1 MTHATPIQSGQ
12 MTIDAVLV
20 GGPSDIEPSRRIVR
34 GVTHDEVKIKIPHR
48 GGYEHFI
55 RDTTQYS
62 ADPPPSDS
70 VATAAVI
77 YHWSTRTEIAE

>member
-1 MTHATPIQSGQ
+1 MTHAAPIQSGQ
-12 MTIDAVLV
+12 MTIDAVLA

-34 GVTHDEVKIKIPHR
+34 GVTPDEVKIKVLHR

-55 RDTTQYS
+55 RDAAQRS
-62 ADPPPSDS
+62 ADAPPSDS
-70 VATAAVI
+70 VTTATVT